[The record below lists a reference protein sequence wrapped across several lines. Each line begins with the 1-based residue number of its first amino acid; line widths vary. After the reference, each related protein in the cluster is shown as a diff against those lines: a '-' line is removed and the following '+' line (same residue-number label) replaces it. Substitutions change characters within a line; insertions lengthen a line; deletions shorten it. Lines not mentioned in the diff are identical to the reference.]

1 MFLHLGFKM
10 RLFLLPW
17 LIGAAAGQN
26 TTLTNIVVN
35 ALERTVTV
43 PVYYLVAVGCVVFVL
58 LLIIGCYCYCRRGA
72 RARQQVYAQAQ
83 AGPLVIRRRQPVS

>member
-17 LIGAAAGQN
+17 LIVAAAGQN

-35 ALERTVTV
+35 ALERTVAV
-43 PVYYLVAVGCVVFVL
+43 PIYYLVAVGCVVFVL
-58 LLIIGCYCYCRRGA
+58 LLIIGCYCYCRRRTPRVAAPVAMQPQIVIGRKPR
-72 RARQQVYAQAQ
+72 RAA
-83 AGPLVIRRRQPVS
+83 